1 MHIKQISSYP
11 ELHFERNHASDDLLQ
26 EFNFLRAELFTR
38 KLLSQGLISRRKDS
52 GLRLIAEYQL
62 QVMNSLSVLR
72 LRRLITKNTSHQ
84 IQNGSLPDSTTMKD
98 CQEPKRKSVRH
109 FCR

>member
-38 KLLSQGLISRRKDS
+38 ELLSQGLISRDEFQ
-52 GLRLIAEYQL
+52 LIMRE
-62 QVMNSLSVLR
+62 NRRTFPTFLSSIL
-72 LRRLITKNTSHQ
+72 
-84 IQNGSLPDSTTMKD
+84 
-98 CQEPKRKSVRH
+98 
-109 FCR
+109 